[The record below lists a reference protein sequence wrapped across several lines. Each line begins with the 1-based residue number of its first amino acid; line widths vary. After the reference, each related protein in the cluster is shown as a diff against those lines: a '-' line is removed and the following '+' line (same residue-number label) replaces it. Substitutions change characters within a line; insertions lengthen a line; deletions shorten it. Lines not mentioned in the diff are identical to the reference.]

1 MTEKEALEVLKTH
14 NDKCSGCDKLC
25 DDLCKPAVAMAIKAL
40 TEIQRYLVIEKR
52 LDGMFDGQLPLE
64 HYVDRLEEAL
74 KEPGKPHPVNAR
86 ILTYE
91 DADMWEAYKSIGT
104 LEECREAVEKQK
116 AKACDVSGDGYAD
129 GHLVYDTYECPN
141 CGKEYEIEYEEYE
154 YCPNCGQHMVTGG
167 WW

>member
-1 MTEKEALEVLKTH
+1 MTEKEAVEVLKTH

-25 DDLCKPAVAMAIKAL
+25 NDLCKPAVALAIKAL
-40 TEIQRYLVIEKR
+40 TEIQQYRVIEKR
-52 LDGMFDGQLPLE
+52 LD
-64 HYVDRLEEAL
+64 
-74 KEPGKPHPVNAR
+74 
-86 ILTYE
+86 
-91 DADMWEAYKSIGT
+91 DMWEAYKSIGT